1 MFEHDARAPQSDAA
15 GPPAGGR
22 YDDEDPPNP
31 PPRRHAAWKDVPDHQ
46 WDDWR
51 WQNQNAVRSVRQL
64 RTLLPFAKSE
74 LEAIGRLESEYKI
87 AIPPY
92 YFSLIDPDDPDD
104 PIRLQ
109 SVPSSLEEASGF
121 ELDDP
126 LEEDK
131 DSPVPGLTHRY
142 PDRVLMVTTP
152 NCSMYCRYCTRKRST
167 LTRGGWEQVSKDD
180 ERMIDY
186 VRQNTQIRDVIV
198 SGGDPLTL
206 PPNKLKYYLDNLKA
220 IKHVDVIR
228 IGTRV
233 PVTLPQRLYDQ
244 ELLTLLESAEKVY
257 IQTHFNHPREV
268 TPEAARVCKSLIR
281 HGMVINNH
289 SVLMKGINDD
299 LGTIRELLRG
309 LLRIKVRP
317 YYLFHCDPVTGA
329 GHFRTSV
336 WKGLE
341 IMEGLRGHMSGI
353 GIPTYCVDGP
363 HGAGKIPLLPNYL
376 VSASD
381 DAVVLRNYEGMLVRY
396 QAEDKPPSIAPT
408 RTRGVSGL
416 IQGDTTCLVPEG
428 NERMAR
434 RKKTRAAARKAAAAA
449 CEPEPAVE
457 PAKGRFA
464 LPQAGRKQPAAASR

>member
-186 VRQNTQIRDVIV
+186 LRQNTQIRDVIV